1 MPILLAGTTEFVHIE
16 QVSALFKFRLG
27 QVLLYNII
35 NAVLFRL
42 ELALIA
48 TPTML

>member
-27 QVLLYNII
+27 QVLLYKHKTAPLLPHNI
-35 NAVLFRL
+35 LQGMS
-42 ELALIA
+42 
-48 TPTML
+48 PD

>member
-27 QVLLYNII
+27 QVSLYNFKIKNKI
-35 NAVLFRL
+35 KN
-42 ELALIA
+42 
-48 TPTML
+48 